1 MLLDDRQQNVHSH
14 ERAGLGPHKETT
26 DMTAKPTTFH
36 VETHLDCARVI
47 LAQAADKARSVRRR
61 RFLRNVERAV
71 TEAIGMLARA
81 E

>member
-1 MLLDDRQQNVHSH
+1 
-14 ERAGLGPHKETT
+14 
-26 DMTAKPTTFH
+26 MTAKPTTFH